1 MSPREAGIYS
11 STNRALATKERE
23 LQVQRITRLGRSLL
37 ILLATVLSF
46 ACTTL
51 LVADQLY
58 RPDAFVID
66 RLKIKGHFRYLEPKQ
81 IEQLVAEKQVG
92 NFFSI
97 GLGNI
102 KISVEALP
110 WVQDAQVRRQ
120 WPDTLLITV
129 IEQRPVMR
137 WGRSKWVNARGDV
150 IELPKQATLDQP
162 IVLEGNDSDALL
174 MMHQAKLW
182 GEKLHA
188 NGLELRG
195 LNLSERHA
203 YRLRVND
210 LSSNAEFE
218 LLLGRLE
225 TETRLARFL
234 MLFGQQF
241 RGSDKQI
248 HRVDARYPNGLAIN
262 ASTRESG
269 SDLASGDLVSA
280 THATSNLI
288 IHQDKLNPFTD
299 NR

>member
-1 MSPREAGIYS
+1 MSQREVSIYS
-11 STNRALATKERE
+11 SNNRALANQERE
-23 LQVQRITRLGRSLL
+23 LQVKRMSRLGHSLF

-46 ACTTL
+46 ACIAL

-66 RLKIKGHFRYLEPKQ
+66 RLKIKGHFRYLEPRQ

-97 GLGNI
+97 ALGDI
-102 KISVEALP
+102 QQRVESLP

-137 WGRSKWVNARGDV
+137 WGSSKWVNARGDV

-174 MMHQAKLW
+174 MIHQAKLW
-182 GEKLHA
+182 GEKLQA

-195 LNLSERHA
+195 LNLSESHA
-203 YRLRVND
+203 YRLRLKN
-210 LSSNAEFE
+210 LFSNNEFE
-218 LLLGRLE
+218 LLLGHLE
-225 TETRLARFL
+225 LETRLARFL

-241 RGSDKQI
+241 RGSDQQI

-262 ASTRESG
+262 ASTRGG
-269 SDLASGDLVSA
+269 SRDLASDDLASTNYA
-280 THATSNLI
+280 SSNLVTN
-288 IHQDKLNPFTD
+288 HDKLNSFTG
-299 NR
+299 NQ

>member
-1 MSPREAGIYS
+1 MSPREAYINS
-11 STNRALATKERE
+11 SNNRALANQEHE
-23 LQVQRITRLGRSLL
+23 LQVKRMSRLGHSLF

-46 ACTTL
+46 ACMTL

-66 RLKIKGHFRYLEPKQ
+66 RLKIKGNFRYLEPRQ

-97 GLGNI
+97 ALGEI
-102 KISVEALP
+102 KQSVESLP

-137 WGRSKWVNARGDV
+137 WGSSKWVNARGDV
-150 IELPKQATLDQP
+150 IDLPKQATLDQP
-162 IVLEGNDSDALL
+162 VVLEGNDSDALL

-182 GEKLHA
+182 SEKLHA

-195 LNLSERHA
+195 LNLSESHA
-203 YRLRVND
+203 YRLRLRN
-210 LSSNAEFE
+210 LFSNTEFE
-218 LLLGRLE
+218 VLLGRLE
-225 TETRLARFL
+225 IETRLARFL
-234 MLFGQQF
+234 MLFEQQF
-241 RGSDKQI
+241 RYSEQQI

-262 ASTRESG
+262 ASTREVS
-269 SDLASGDLVSA
+269 SELVSDALVSVNQA
-280 THATSNLI
+280 TNHDQLDSFAG
-288 IHQDKLNPFTD
+288 

>member
-1 MSPREAGIYS
+1 MSPREAYINS
-11 STNRALATKERE
+11 SNNRALANQERE
-23 LQVQRITRLGRSLL
+23 LQVKRMSRLGHSLF

-46 ACTTL
+46 ACITL

-66 RLKIKGHFRYLEPKQ
+66 RLKIKGHFRYLEPRQ
-81 IEQLVAEKQVG
+81 IELLVIEKQVG

-97 GLGNI
+97 ALGDI
-102 KISVEALP
+102 KQSVESLP
-110 WVQDAQVRRQ
+110 WVQDAEVRRQ

-137 WGRSKWVNARGDV
+137 WGSSKWVNARGDV
-150 IELPKQATLDQP
+150 IELPQQATLDQP
-162 IVLEGNDSDALL
+162 VVLEGNDSDALL

-182 GEKLHA
+182 SEKLHA

-195 LNLSERHA
+195 LNLSESHA
-203 YRLRVND
+203 YRLRLKN
-210 LSSNAEFE
+210 LFSNTEFE

-225 TETRLARFL
+225 IETRLARFL
-234 MLFGQQF
+234 MLFGQRF
-241 RGSDKQI
+241 RYSEQQI

-262 ASTRESG
+262 ASTREVSRDHVG
-269 SDLASGDLVSA
+269 DALASVNQA
-280 THATSNLI
+280 TNH
-288 IHQDKLNPFTD
+288 DKLNSFAG